1 MTQGVPQCPRCG
13 QGAQVAIVGIFRL
26 NSRCMKKAAAVDGR
40 SGVSMRIGITPAEY
54 RQLRI
59 LAAERETTVP
69 RLIAE
74 LIREALKKRKP

>member
-1 MTQGVPQCPRCG
+1 
-13 QGAQVAIVGIFRL
+13 
-26 NSRCMKKAAAVDGR
+26 
-40 SGVSMRIGITPAEY
+40 MRIGITPAEY

-59 LAAERETTVP
+59 LAAERKTTVP